1 MKGYLLKCIL
11 GGLAVVSVAGVEKVD
26 RDPKPAQL
34 SVKNPRPNVIIIL
47 ADQWNAQSLGYAGNK
62 DVKTPNLDKLARRS
76 VVFSTAVSVTPV
88 CSPARASLLTGQYPL
103 THGVFYNDRP
113 LKNEALTMAEIYQWA
128 GYQTGYIGKWHV
140 NGHHPSEKQFS
151 ARNRT
156 VPKDRRQ
163 GFEYWKAREVTH
175 DYNHS
180 FYFDENDVKHDWPGY
195 DVFPQ
200 TDSAISFIDKNRTTP
215 FLLFL
220 AWGPP
225 HDPYATA
232 PENYRKLYNPAQLSL
247 RRNVPDSLTEKARK
261 DLAGYYAHCT
271 ALDKAAGDL
280 LAALKRAGVEDN
292 TIMVFSSD
300 HGDMMYSHGK
310 LRKQKPW
317 DESVLVPLIIHYPA
331 RLGVQQKD
339 ISMPFSNI
347 DLLPTLLGLS
357 GIPIPKSVEGT
368 DYTTILT
375 GKKKPKGNEAAL
387 IQLPVPFHE
396 YNFSNGGREYRGIR
410 TARYTYVRDLA
421 EPWLLYDNLKDPYQL
436 RNLIGKPGSA
446 ALQAELEKVLQQKL
460 ADAKDEFLPAD
471 EYMSRW
477 GYHYDGKDSL
487 RVN

>member
-1 MKGYLLKCIL
+1 MKRHLVNYIL
-11 GGLAVVSVAGVEKVD
+11 GGFLITSIVGFMKVD
-26 RDPKPAQL
+26 PVSGPDQLSAKNPKP
-34 SVKNPRPNVIIIL
+34 NVVIIL

-76 VVFSTAVSVTPV
+76 VVFTTAVSVTPV

-113 LKNEALTMAEIYQWA
+113 LKDEALTMAEIYKEA

-140 NGHHPSEKQFS
+140 NGHDNTEKQFS

-156 VPKDRRQ
+156 VPKERRQ
-163 GFEYWKAREVTH
+163 GFDYWKAREVTH
-175 DYNHS
+175 DYNKS

-200 TDSAISFIDKNRTTP
+200 TDSAISFIDKNKTKP

-220 AWGPP
+220 SWGPP

-232 PENYRKLYNPAQLSL
+232 PEKYRKLYNPEKLTL
-247 RRNVPDSLTEKARK
+247 RPNIPDSLREKARK

-280 LAALKRAGVEDN
+280 LAALKKAGVDEN
-292 TIMVFSSD
+292 TIVVFSSD
-300 HGDMMYSHGK
+300 HGDMMYSQGK

-317 DESVLVPLIIHYPA
+317 DESILVPLIIHYPA
-331 RLGVQQKD
+331 RLGVHEKD
-339 ISMPFSNI
+339 IAMPFSNI

-357 GIPIPKSVEGT
+357 EIAIPKSVEGK
-368 DYTTILT
+368 DYTDILT
-375 GKKKPKGNEAAL
+375 GSKKPKGDEAAL

-396 YNFSNGGREYRGIR
+396 YNFSNGGREYRAVR
-410 TARYTYVRDLA
+410 TAQYTYVRDLK
-421 EPWLLYDNLKDPYQL
+421 EPWLLYDNYKDPYQL
-436 RNLIGKPGSA
+436 NNLIGKPESA
-446 ALQAELEKVLQQKL
+446 SLQAELEKVLQQKL
-460 ADAKDEFLPAD
+460 AEVKDEFLPAN
-471 EYMSRW
+471 EYMTRW
-477 GYHYDGKDSL
+477 KYRYDGKDSL
-487 RVN
+487 RIN